1 MKAIMT
7 EPVSGVIA
15 SNKTVN
21 GGGESYFHQLFEA
34 YIERLQSGSDAQSI
48 GSMYQAEKTSLESEL
63 AGKLSRINSEE
74 NLNYIGAVERKLA
87 AEKEIFVRE
96 KILNLAHSRSQM
108 DVGYEKNDSANVEKN
123 TPTTSELLA
132 QKQREEMCALWIRHE
147 QRSQAV
153 EARIAEHPENL
164 LLADQLR
171 RSMQE
176 QDSEDRQR
184 TAARVA
190 SYRDQLF
197 SSSSD

>member
-1 MKAIMT
+1 MKPIMT

-15 SNKTVN
+15 SNKMVN
-21 GGGESYFHQLFEA
+21 GGDENYFHQLFEA
-34 YIERLQSGSDAQSI
+34 YLERLQSGDDAQSI
-48 GSMYQAEKTSLESEL
+48 GSLYQAEKTSLESEL

-74 NLNYIGAVERKLA
+74 NLNYIGAVKRKLA
-87 AEKEIFVRE
+87 AEREIFVRE

-108 DVGYEKNDSANVEKN
+108 DVSYEKNNSANIEKN
-123 TPTTSELLA
+123 APTTSELLA

-147 QRSQAV
+147 QRSQDV

-171 RSMQE
+171 RSMQK
-176 QDSEDRQR
+176 QDAEDRQR

-197 SSSSD
+197 SSSSE

>member
-1 MKAIMT
+1 MKPIMT

-21 GGGESYFHQLFEA
+21 GGDESYFHQLFGA
-34 YIERLQSGSDAQSI
+34 YVERLRSGDDAQSI
-48 GSMYQAEKTSLESEL
+48 GSLYQAEKTSLESEL
-63 AGKLSRINSEE
+63 AGKLSRIDSEE

-108 DVGYEKNDSANVEKN
+108 DVSYEKNDSSNIEKN
-123 TPTTSELLA
+123 TPTASDLIA

-190 SYRDQLF
+190 NYRDQLF